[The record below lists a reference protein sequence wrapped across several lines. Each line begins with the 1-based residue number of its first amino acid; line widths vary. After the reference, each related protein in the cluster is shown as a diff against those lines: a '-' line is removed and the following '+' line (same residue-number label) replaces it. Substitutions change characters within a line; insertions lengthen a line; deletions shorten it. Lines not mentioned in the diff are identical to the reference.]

1 MLKQIHKRENAAAGA
16 SSLLALARVHVL
28 SLPALILL
36 LSFLAGAVFHI
47 HTQAVESSSFAEEFV
62 PGEVVIKLAGAS
74 DLVDIAAQYKL
85 DPTPLAQF
93 GNRPIYRLR
102 IADGASV
109 TSRVAELQADTQF
122 RVVYAEPNYLVRP
135 PQGEGI
141 LWSGGTPADGTGAYL
156 NQWATEKIRLSEA
169 HAAARGAGV
178 RIAVL
183 DSGVDAAHPALEG
196 HLLPGYDFVD
206 MDSDPSEVG
215 EAGRGAYGHGTHVT
229 GLLALVAPEARIIPL
244 RVLDKDGIGN
254 IWVLA
259 EALEYAVNPDG
270 DVNTNDGA
278 QVINMSVSTPRPT
291 NLLQSTLRK
300 ITYERIDENGHE
312 IHAVEYNNIVVAAAG
327 NSGTDIPEYPAAESF
342 HAMLAVAASDEMDAI
357 TSFSTRGP
365 WVGLVAPGQ
374 GVISTVPGGDYAKWS
389 GTSMAAPL
397 VAGVAALVRSTQP
410 NASNSTVISHLV
422 ATSKQIAGPVQRR
435 LDAGAA
441 LTTEVKPYVPP
452 PTIQFSGVPPSFAS
466 SISYEPKFYGQEF
479 SRSLK
484 VTVSRYGDDS
494 VPVSVDYATGDKAG
508 QSNCEVVSGHASSLC
523 DYKGAAGTLSFAVG
537 ERFKEINIPIVKE
550 YLQEGNET
558 FTLTLSNPTGAKLN
572 GKAEATLIIFDS
584 KILAPAFGFARD
596 GYTTWENVTSI
607 VNSNVFSNAIV
618 IDVVRTGDVEVPAS
632 VELRTLDE
640 STNLPCN
647 PATLDENKQPYPQGR
662 AYARCDYATTIE
674 TLHFAPGE
682 RMKHVPISI
691 VNDAYD
697 EPTETFQIVLANPS
711 GATINGVNPVTL
723 SIMDD
728 DVPGAANPIIND
740 VRFFVRQQY
749 LDFLNREPDMGGFT
763 DWQNVLNNC
772 GPNRGF
778 LGSPAECDRVHVSSG
793 FYRSTEFTE
802 RGYFIYRFY
811 EAALG
816 RLPLYREFIPD
827 MASISGYGVSSD
839 QQEQKMSAFIAGFMQ
854 RQEFADKYGQITAA
868 SAAQF
873 ISALEQAAKVALPE
887 AVPVTQPG
895 QPRQYGRSELIA
907 RIESGQLS
915 PAEGLRA
922 FIEQKVIFDRFFYRG
937 FVAMQY
943 FGYLRRDPDQAGYD
957 DWVDVLE
964 HGRGKIAPGD
974 YRHLIFGFIYSVEYR
989 ERFGQP

>member
-1 MLKQIHKRENAAAGA
+1 MLKQNHIREHTVGGMGF
-16 SSLLALARVHVL
+16 LLSRARAHML
-28 SLPALILL
+28 SFPALILL
-36 LSFLAGAVFHI
+36 LSFLAGAVFHSR
-47 HTQAVESSSFAEEFV
+47 TQAVESGSSVEEFV
-62 PGEVVIKLAGAS
+62 SGEVVVKLASSS

-85 DPTPLAQF
+85 DPTPLSQF

-109 TSRVAELQADTQF
+109 ISRVGDLQADSQF

-141 LWSGGTPADGTGAYL
+141 LWSGGTPVDGTGSYL

-183 DSGVDAAHPALEG
+183 DSGVDATHPLLEN

-206 MDSDPSEVG
+206 MDNEPGEVG
-215 EAGRGAYGHGTHVT
+215 EIGQGAYGHGTHVT
-229 GLLALVAPEARIIPL
+229 GLLALVAPEAKIIPL
-244 RVLDKDGIGN
+244 RVLDKNGIGN
-254 IWVLA
+254 IWILA

-312 IHAVEYNNIVVAAAG
+312 VHAVEYNNIVVAAAG

-342 HAMLAVAASDEMDAI
+342 HAMLAVAASDENDTI

-365 WVGLVAPGQ
+365 WVGLLAPGQ
-374 GVISTVPGGDYAKWS
+374 GIVSTVPGGGYAKWS

-397 VAGVAALVRSTQP
+397 TAGVAALVRSALP

-435 LDAGAA
+435 LDAGTA
-441 LTTEVKPYVPP
+441 LSTEVKPYVPP
-452 PTIQFSGVPPSFAS
+452 PTIQFSGVPPTFADTL
-466 SISYEPKFYGQEF
+466 SYEPKFYGQEY
-479 SRSLK
+479 SRNLK

-494 VPVSVDYATGDKAG
+494 VPVSVDYATSDKSG
-508 QSNCEVVSGHASSLC
+508 QASCEVVSGFASSQC
-523 DYKGAAGTLSFAVG
+523 DYSAVSGTLNFAAG
-537 ERFKEINIPIVKE
+537 ERFKEINITIAKE

-558 FTLTLSNPTGAKLN
+558 FALRLSNPAGAKLN
-572 GKAEATLIIFDS
+572 GKEEATLVIFDS
-584 KILAPAFGFARD
+584 KILHPAFEFARNS
-596 GYTTWENVTSI
+596 YTTGENVISI
-607 VNSNVFSNAIV
+607 VNSNVFSNAMIV
-618 IDVVRTGDVEVPAS
+618 DVTRTGDLDVPAS
-632 VELRTLDE
+632 VELRTIDE
-640 STNLPCN
+640 STTLPCN
-647 PATLDENKQPYPQGR
+647 PATRDENDEPYPQGR
-662 AYARCDYATTIE
+662 AYARCDYATTIGI
-674 TLHFAPGE
+674 LNFAPGE

-691 VNDAYD
+691 INDAYD
-697 EPTETFQIVLANPS
+697 EPAETFQIILVNPS
-711 GATINGVNPVTL
+711 GATINGANPVTVT
-723 SIMDD
+723 IMDD
-728 DVPGAANPIIND
+728 DEPGAANPIVND

-749 LDFLNREPDMGGFT
+749 LDFLNREPDAAGFA

-778 LGSPAECDRVHVSSG
+778 LGSPSECDRVHVSSG
-793 FYRSTEFTE
+793 FYRSPEFTE
-802 RGYFIYRFY
+802 RGYLIYRFY
-811 EAALG
+811 EAVLG

-827 MASISGYGVSSD
+827 MAYISGYGLSAG
-839 QQEQKMSAFIAGFMQ
+839 QQEQKVAAFTSGFMQ
-854 RQEFADKYGQITAA
+854 RQEFADKYGPATAA
-868 SAAQF
+868 NAARF
-873 ISALEQAAKVALPE
+873 ISALEQTAKVTLPE
-887 AVPVTQPG
+887 VVPAAQPG
-895 QPRQYGRSELIA
+895 QPQQYGRPELIA
-907 RIESGQLS
+907 RMESGQLS

-922 FIEQKVIFDRFFYRG
+922 FIEQKIVFDRFFYRG

-964 HGRGKIAPGD
+964 HGRDKIAPGD
-974 YRHLIFGFIYSVEYR
+974 YRHLIFGFIYSEEYR
-989 ERFGQP
+989 KRFGQP